1 MDVHELTA
9 AYALDALDAEERDT
23 YEAHLAHCERC
34 RSELAHLSETAAAL
48 AWGVEAPAP
57 PERLRAH
64 ILDAAAAERENVVP
78 LRPRRP
84 WREIAAVAACVAVGL
99 GIWAGTLSHSL
110 DNQRAASARAEQAV
124 AIVADPTSRK
134 SELRGGNGMVA
145 VDGSGRG
152 VLIVH
157 SLATAPAG
165 HTYEAWVIPRGGT
178 PLRAG
183 VFHGGGSMTMV
194 TLGEKVPKGAVVA
207 ATVEKSGGVD
217 QPTQTPLFTA
227 QT

>member
-1 MDVHELTA
+1 VDVHELTA

-34 RSELAHLSETAAAL
+34 RGELAHMSETAAAL
-48 AWGVEAPAP
+48 AWGVESPAP
-57 PERLRAH
+57 PDRLRER
-64 ILDAAAAERENVVP
+64 ILEAATAERENVMP

-84 WREIAAVAACVAVGL
+84 WREIAAVAACIAVGL

-110 DNQRAASARAEQAV
+110 GNERAASARAEQAV
-124 AIVADPTSRK
+124 AIVSDPSSRK
-134 SELRGGNGMVA
+134 SELKGGNGMVA
-145 VDGSGRG
+145 VDRSGRG

-157 SLATAPAG
+157 SLAKAPAG
-165 HTYEAWVIPRGGT
+165 HTYEAWVIPQGGA

-183 VFHGGGSMTMV
+183 LFRGGGSMTMV
-194 TLGEKVPKGAVVA
+194 PLGEKVPKGAVVA
-207 ATVEKSGGVD
+207 ATVEKRGGAD
-217 QPTQTPLFTA
+217 QPTQTPFFTA